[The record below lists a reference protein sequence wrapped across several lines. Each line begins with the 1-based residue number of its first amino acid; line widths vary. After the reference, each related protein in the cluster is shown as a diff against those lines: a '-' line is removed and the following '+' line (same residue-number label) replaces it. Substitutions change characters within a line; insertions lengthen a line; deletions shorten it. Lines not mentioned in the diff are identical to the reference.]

1 MLEASGT
8 LGDGTSRR
16 RTGQRARRCTTRFQE
31 LERRKLLSSTTLVW
45 DVGVSLPSARGA
57 PAAYSGPNGSV
68 VAAIIV
74 AGCQTPGDPTAV
86 NELCSLSSWWASD
99 SNIDIGR
106 VGPGLVS
113 TPQGLLMFGA
123 GGPSGS
129 IVLDVALLCDS
140 TDANTQDAPTMLT
153 PRKQFAY
160 AADAS
165 GQAYAT
171 VAPRVPNRQA
181 SVGLAIGALPP

>member
-1 MLEASGT
+1 
-8 LGDGTSRR
+8 
-16 RTGQRARRCTTRFQE
+16 

-45 DVGVSLPSARGA
+45 DDCVSLPSARRA
-57 PAAYSGPNGSV
+57 LAAYSGPNASGV
-68 VAAIIV
+68 PAIIL
-74 AGCQTPGDPTAV
+74 AGGQTPADPTAV
-86 NELCSLSSWWASD
+86 NELGILSSSWASD

-106 VGPGLVS
+106 VGPGKVS
-113 TPQGLLMFGA
+113 TPQGLLMFGG

-129 IVLDVALLCDS
+129 IALDVALLYDP
-140 TDANTQDAPTMLT
+140 TDANTQDAATMLT

-171 VAPRVPNRQA
+171 VAPRIPNMQA
-181 SVGLAIGALPP
+181 SVGAAIGALLP